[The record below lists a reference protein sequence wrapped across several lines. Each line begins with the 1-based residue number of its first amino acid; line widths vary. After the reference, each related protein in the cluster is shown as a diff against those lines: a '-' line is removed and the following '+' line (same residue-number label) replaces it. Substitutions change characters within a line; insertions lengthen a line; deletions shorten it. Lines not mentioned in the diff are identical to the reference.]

1 VFFEIQ
7 GPWRDKTAIKNI
19 QTWLTQRFFPSV
31 WFGIMLVLLVFGLY
45 LARRNIRMKR
55 SDARGAFRISAFAF
69 LALASASALWA
80 HHAYNSFGDFMWWIR
95 GGLAFFLYDA
105 VFIWVAYMAMEP
117 AMRRRW
123 AGLLIS
129 WSRLMSGRFSD
140 PLVGRDI
147 LIGAI
152 AGAAAAI
159 AMFIFRGL
167 PDWMFLPRA
176 WSAHIEL
183 NSLLGWPQQLGT
195 VLYIIGLT
203 AFYGVGWMVAMVFC
217 YTVFRKTWL
226 VAVVFT
232 FFGTV
237 SQLVESSGGLSAQ
250 ILSGGIYSGVIAG
263 LLLGYGF
270 LPAAISF
277 FVYSILVRMP
287 LRLGPPGWSA
297 RASVLTFIIIAAVAV
312 YGFYT
317 SLGGR
322 PVFGRIDQDG

>member
-1 VFFEIQ
+1 
-7 GPWRDKTAIKNI
+7 
-19 QTWLTQRFFPSV
+19 
-31 WFGIMLVLLVFGLY
+31 
-45 LARRNIRMKR
+45 
-55 SDARGAFRISAFAF
+55 
-69 LALASASALWA
+69 
-80 HHAYNSFGDFMWWIR
+80 MWWIR
-95 GGLAFFLYDA
+95 GGLAFFLFAA

-123 AGLLIS
+123 AELLIS
-129 WSRLMSGRFSD
+129 WSRLLSGRIRD

-152 AGAAAAI
+152 AGSASAV
-159 AMFIFRGL
+159 AMFIFRAFPG
-167 PDWMFLPRA
+167 WMFLPGA

-183 NSLLGWPQQLGT
+183 NSLLGWSQQLGT
-195 VLYIIGLT
+195 VFYIIGLT

-226 VAVVFT
+226 VAVVFV
-232 FFGTV
+232 FFGAM
-237 SQLVESSGGLSAQ
+237 SQLVGSSGDLSAQ
-250 ILSGGIYSGVIAG
+250 VLSGGIFSGVICV

-287 LRLGPPGWSA
+287 LRLGLPGWSA
-297 RASVLTFIIIAAVAV
+297 RASVLTFIIIAAVAA

-322 PVFGRIDQDG
+322 PVFGRIDQDE